1 MISEMKRIYFQLKV
15 YSNSQKLINSQNL
28 QFYYFLMMY
37 LYEFIELEFKI

>member
-28 QFYYFLMMY
+28 QFYYFFDDV
-37 LYEFIELEFKI
+37 FIRIY